1 MEEVTRL
8 TSRLQHKTHGQL
20 ELVVRIYMESQ
31 SKVDAMEVALITV
44 PGITVCNNLGVFK
57 T

>member
-20 ELVVRIYMESQ
+20 EPVVRIYMESQ
-31 SKVDAMEVALITV
+31 SKVDAMEVAIYTGAREIYPRDRV
-44 PGITVCNNLGVFK
+44 MGNK
-57 T
+57 